1 MNENNDNDMF
11 TYERPT
17 NSNQTNVETNTKN
30 QGNNN
35 QNKVS
40 QGSNLN
46 NSKNNVNQ
54 NKNAES
60 NVSSKSKNNVF
71 ILIIIISIIVIVIC
85 LACFAFSKISKL
97 FGNNNN
103 SAQNQ
108 IDLLNIIEEDENDTE
123 INSDNN
129 ENLNTNTSINTNLNV
144 NTNMNTNNT
153 YLNESTSLSSS
164 NINSPAKVNYS
175 GFSFEIPSDLKYKVD
190 TNGNPQNLRIINSEE
205 GWTIIIIEIKK
216 GSAQETIDSVKD
228 LGSFA
233 NNLMNFMGANASKT
247 TTEEIDNVEYLV
259 MQSGDGLGSKD
270 AYYCSVDLDET
281 YTTDFAIV
289 TDANVD
295 YNLALKALTNIIKNS
310 EYVGN

>member
-17 NSNQTNVETNTKN
+17 NSNQTNVETNTTN
-30 QGNNN
+30 QSNNSSNSNKQNNANSNRNFNNN
-35 QNKVS
+35 DQ
-40 QGSNLN
+40 
-46 NSKNNVNQ
+46 NNVNK
-54 NKNAES
+54 NKNRI
-60 NVSSKSKNNVF
+60 F
-71 ILIIIISIIVIVIC
+71 ILIIIIAIVLIVVC
-85 LACFAFSKISKL
+85 LACFAFSKISKI
-97 FGNNNN
+97 FGNNN

-108 IDLLNIIEEDENDTE
+108 INLLSIIEEDENDTE

-129 ENLNTNTSINTNLNV
+129 ENLI
-144 NTNMNTNNT
+144 TNMNTIDT
-153 YLNESTSLSSS
+153 TLNENTSLSSS
-164 NINSPAKVNYS
+164 NINSKAEVSYG
-175 GFSFEIPSDLKYKVD
+175 GFLFEIPSNLKYKVD
-190 TNGNPQNLRIINSEE
+190 NNTPQNLRIINSDE
-205 GWTIIIIEIKK
+205 GWTIVIIEVKE
-216 GSAQETIDSVKD
+216 GSVQEMIDGVKEV
-228 LGSFA
+228 GSFA
-233 NNLMNFMGANASKT
+233 NGLMNFMGTNSSKT

-295 YNLALKALTNIIKNS
+295 YKLALKAFTNIIKNS